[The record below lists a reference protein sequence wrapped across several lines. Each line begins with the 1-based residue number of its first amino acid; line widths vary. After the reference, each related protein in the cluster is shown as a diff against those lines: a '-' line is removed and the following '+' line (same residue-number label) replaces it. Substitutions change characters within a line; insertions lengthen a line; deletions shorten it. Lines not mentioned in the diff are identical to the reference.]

1 VDKAAVA
8 VAFVLAHPTKPIA
21 IVGTQQTSRLK
32 KIAKAVDV
40 NLNRDDVYNL
50 IEASDGVPLP

>member
-1 VDKAAVA
+1 
-8 VAFVLAHPTKPIA
+8 LE
-21 IVGTQQTSRLK
+21 

-40 NLNRDDVYNL
+40 KLNRDDVYNL